1 MIVSKM
7 NHNHDMS
14 HSPGFFHQMFFHG
27 GATETILFEFWK
39 ISDVTGL
46 LISMVIIFLLAFA
59 YEGLKFYREH
69 LYRHSFQTVQL
80 STVAMPVENGG
91 TMRETHKTVQ

>member
-1 MIVSKM
+1 MSPF
-7 NHNHDMS
+7 S
-14 HSPGFFHQMFFHG
+14 HSMFDQMYFHG
-27 GATETILFEFWK
+27 GVNETILFEFWK
-39 ISDVTGL
+39 ISEAGGL
-46 LISMVIIFLLAFA
+46 FLSMIVIFFLAFA

-80 STVAMPVENGG
+80 STVAVPVENGG